1 MVVFPYFHIKDNRR
15 IIIGRFVAR
24 LWSGLNPTKLHSFKT
39 QKERGEVV
47 DRYEFEHKY
56 LLKWIQER
64 DEKIK
69 VIMLEGYTKREAIEL
84 LKLMALQG
92 RK

>member
-1 MVVFPYFHIKDNRR
+1 MYIGESMKFHSLSI
-15 IIIGRFVAR
+15 
-24 LWSGLNPTKLHSFKT
+24 
-39 QKERGEVV
+39 ERGKVV
-47 DRYEFEHKY
+47 DRCELEYKY
-56 LLKWIQER
+56 LLKWIQEQ

>member
-1 MVVFPYFHIKDNRR
+1 MYIGESTKFHSLSI
-15 IIIGRFVAR
+15 
-24 LWSGLNPTKLHSFKT
+24 
-39 QKERGEVV
+39 ERGENMY
-47 DRYEFEHKY
+47 RYEFEHKY
-56 LLKWIQER
+56 LLKWIQEQ

-84 LKLMALQG
+84 LKLMAMQG

>member
-1 MVVFPYFHIKDNRR
+1 MY
-15 IIIGRFVAR
+15 
-24 LWSGLNPTKLHSFKT
+24 
-39 QKERGEVV
+39 
-47 DRYEFEHKY
+47 RYEFEHKY
-56 LLKWIQER
+56 LLKWIQEQ

>member
-1 MVVFPYFHIKDNRR
+1 MY
-15 IIIGRFVAR
+15 
-24 LWSGLNPTKLHSFKT
+24 
-39 QKERGEVV
+39 
-47 DRYEFEHKY
+47 RYELEHKY
-56 LLKWIQER
+56 LLKWIQEQ